1 MRLSILAAG
10 LTLAMA
16 ATSNAAT
23 LPEGGQLNFD
33 VIRKGKDIGD
43 HSYAFN
49 GTGGSFSVRVS
60 TDVAVKIP
68 IIRTNAYRFQHSS
81 VETWEGGKLRT
92 LKAATNDD
100 GTPHELSTAG
110 DGLIP
115 ASLWNDDTVRAGKLL
130 NTIDGHVM
138 SVKVADLGNEQVATG
153 SGKITA
159 HHYRLTGD
167 LARDLWYDDVGNLA
181 HVVCTA
187 DDGSIVSYVRR

>member
-1 MRLSILAAG
+1 MRLTLLATG
-10 LTLAMA
+10 LTLVMSV
-16 ATSNAAT
+16 TSNAAA

-43 HSYAFN
+43 HSYAFDGSN
-49 GTGGSFSVRVS
+49 GAYSVRVS

-68 IIRTNAYRFQHSS
+68 ILRANAYRFQHSS

-100 GTPHELSTAG
+100 GTPHELATAG
-110 DGLIP
+110 NGLLP
-115 ASLWNDDTVRAGKLL
+115 ASLWNEDTVRAGKLL

-138 SVKVADLGNEQVATG
+138 TVEVADLGQEQVPTAK
-153 SGKITA
+153 GKITA

-167 LARDLWYDDVGNLA
+167 LARDLWYDDAGNLA
-181 HVVCTA
+181 HVEFTA
-187 DDGSIVSYVRR
+187 DDGSTVSYVRR